1 MSLKDEIEEEL
12 KKAYEKGFEEGFNES
27 FEKATV
33 KFVKHLSA
41 NGKTLAEIV
50 DLLGISEQKATTI
63 LNSSEK

>member
-1 MSLKDEIEEEL
+1 MSLKDEIEEDL
-12 KKAYEKGFEEGFNES
+12 KKGYEGG

-63 LNSSEK
+63 LNSSEKKE